1 MSPAVA
7 QKAHELPP
15 LPYAY
20 EALEPYIDLETMHLH
35 HDKHHATYVNTL
47 NTNLEKHPE
56 LFSKSAED
64 LLRNLNSVPEDIR
77 STVRNHGGGHLNHT
91 MFWQI
96 MGPKAG
102 GEPTGALGDEIRK
115 AFGTFDEFKTK
126 FNDAGAKQF
135 GSGWVWLV
143 RGNDSKLQII
153 STPNQDSPLL
163 QGLWPIMGNDI
174 WEHAYY
180 LKYKNVRADYLKA
193 WWNVVNWKEVEKRFQ
208 KR

>member
-1 MSPAVA
+1 MSAVVA

-20 EALEPYIDLETMHLH
+20 EALEPTIDSETMHLH
-35 HDKHHATYVNTL
+35 HDKHHATYVNSL
-47 NTNLEKHPE
+47 NAALEKHPD

-64 LLRNLNSVPEDIR
+64 LLRGLSTVPEDIR
-77 STVRNHGGGHLNHT
+77 TAVRNHAGGHVNHT

-102 GEPTGALGDEIRK
+102 GEPTGALGDEIK
-115 AFGTFDEFKTK
+115 KIFGSFDEFKTK

-143 RGNDSKLQII
+143 RGNDNKLQII

-163 QGLWPIMGNDI
+163 QGLWPIMGNDV

-180 LKYKNVRADYLKA
+180 LKYRNVRADYLKA
-193 WWNVVNWKEVEKRFQ
+193 WWNVVNWKEVEKRLQ
-208 KR
+208 KK